1 MDLFQ
6 NSGAGVGN
14 MMSQR
19 AEASSQQAFERN
31 KMETQKLQDSVKL
44 AKGQVS
50 QVGEANT
57 MKGIQDAIVGGVL
70 GAKIAP
76 AVKEY
81 RAFHNQRLQVRRD
94 KLASQPKEVSAT
106 AGEAEAD
113 PVFRG
118 NVPDTVK
125 LSGGGGVGVVGSE
138 ASVGKPVESEPTAP
152 DGSAK
157 VKAPTV
163 EPQEAPKPLK
173 VVGKAGEEAG
183 EEMTEE
189 AAGNIGGRLMKGASL
204 LQGAGNL
211 YQDISTGSIGGK
223 GSNWEQK
230 VGNIGSMVG
239 AVADVIPGGEV
250 IGAGIGL
257 VSGIF
262 SDIGDTISGDKKK
275 AAATANVATA
285 QSALKT
291 QQAQKPTQ
299 TSVVLPTVSYGRSV

>member
-19 AEASSQQAFERN
+19 AEAQSQQAFERN

-70 GAKIAP
+70 GAKVAP
-76 AVKEY
+76 AVKAY
-81 RAFHNQRLQVRRD
+81 RAFHNQRVALKRAN
-94 KLASQPKEVSAT
+94 LASQPKEVSAPKEVSST
-106 AGEAEAD
+106 AGPAEEVSA
-113 PVFRG
+113 PAEPKPPPPPMR
-118 NVPDTVK
+118 
-125 LSGGGGVGVVGSE
+125 SG
-138 ASVGKPVESEPTAP
+138 AAGKMDEVSPAEP
-152 DGSAK
+152 

-173 VVGKAGEEAG
+173 VVGKSGEGSVAPAADEAG

-189 AAGNIGGRLMKGASL
+189 AAGKMGGRIMKGASA
-204 LQGAGNL
+204 LQAAGNL
-211 YQDISTGSIGGK
+211 YQDISTDSIGGK

-230 VGNIGSMVG
+230 VGNIGTMVG
-239 AVADVIPGGEV
+239 AVADFIPGGEA

-257 VSGIF
+257 LSGIF
-262 SDIGDTISGDKKK
+262 SDIGDSEAGAKKK
-275 AAATANVATA
+275 AAATANVAKA
-285 QSALKT
+285 QSALKA
-291 QQAQKPTQ
+291 QQAVKPTQ

>member
-19 AEASSQQAFERN
+19 AEAQSQQAFERN

-70 GAKIAP
+70 GAKVAP
-76 AVKEY
+76 AVKAY
-81 RAFHNQRLQVRRD
+81 RAFHNQRVALKR
-94 KLASQPKEVSAT
+94 A
-106 AGEAEAD
+106 
-113 PVFRG
+113 
-118 NVPDTVK
+118 N
-125 LSGGGGVGVVGSE
+125 LSSDNSVEGVVGKIQAETPVTQS
-138 ASVGKPVESEPTAP
+138 APKPVRPNLMLQEDEVSPAEP
-152 DGSAK
+152 
-157 VKAPTV
+157 VKAPTPA
-163 EPQEAPKPLK
+163 PQEAPKPLK

-189 AAGNIGGRLMKGASL
+189 AAGKIGGRVMKGASL

-262 SDIGDTISGDKKK
+262 SDIGDAVSGDKKK
-275 AAATANVATA
+275 AAATANVAKA
-285 QSALKT
+285 QSALKA
-291 QQAQKPTQ
+291 QQAVKPTQ

>member
-1 MDLFQ
+1 MDLLRG
-6 NSGAGVGN
+6 SGAASQGNMRSEQMENLNRQARERNMAETKNLRDKLDQAQGGVG
-14 MMSQR
+14 
-19 AEASSQQAFERN
+19 
-31 KMETQKLQDSVKL
+31 
-44 AKGQVS
+44 

-57 MKGIQDAIVGGVL
+57 MKAISDTLTGGFL
-70 GAKIAP
+70 GAKVAP

-81 RAFHNQRLQVRRD
+81 RAFHNQRVALKNA
-94 KLASQPKEVSAT
+94 KLASDQSVE
-106 AGEAEAD
+106 
-113 PVFRG
+113 
-118 NVPDTVK
+118 
-125 LSGGGGVGVVGSE
+125 GVVGKIQAETPVSQ
-138 ASVGKPVESEPTAP
+138 SDPKPLRPNLFNQEDEVSPAEP
-152 DGSAK
+152 
-157 VKAPTV
+157 VKAPTPA
-163 EPQEAPKPLK
+163 PQEAPKPLK
-173 VVGKAGEEAG
+173 VGPAGEAG

-189 AAGNIGGRLMKGASL
+189 AAGKIGGRVMKGASL

-262 SDIGDTISGDKKK
+262 SDIGDAISGDKKK
-275 AAATANVATA
+275 AAATANVAKA
-285 QSALKT
+285 QSALKA
-291 QQAQKPTQ
+291 QQAVKPTQ

>member
-94 KLASQPKEVSAT
+94 KHPLA
-106 AGEAEAD
+106 
-113 PVFRG
+113 
-118 NVPDTVK
+118 N
-125 LSGGGGVGVVGSE
+125 
-138 ASVGKPVESEPTAP
+138 
-152 DGSAK
+152 
-157 VKAPTV
+157 
-163 EPQEAPKPLK
+163 PLNQNQQHR
-173 VVGKAGEEAG
+173 
-183 EEMTEE
+183 MD
-189 AAGNIGGRLMKGASL
+189 L
-204 LQGAGNL
+204 LK
-211 YQDISTGSIGGK
+211 S
-223 GSNWEQK
+223 
-230 VGNIGSMVG
+230 
-239 AVADVIPGGEV
+239 
-250 IGAGIGL
+250 
-257 VSGIF
+257 
-262 SDIGDTISGDKKK
+262 
-275 AAATANVATA
+275 
-285 QSALKT
+285 
-291 QQAQKPTQ
+291 
-299 TSVVLPTVSYGRSV
+299 RHRR